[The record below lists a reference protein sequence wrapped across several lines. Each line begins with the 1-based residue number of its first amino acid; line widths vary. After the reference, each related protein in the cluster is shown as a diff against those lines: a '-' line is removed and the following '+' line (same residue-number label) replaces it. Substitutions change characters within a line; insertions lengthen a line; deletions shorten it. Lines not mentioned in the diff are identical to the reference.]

1 MAGVQLSVLT
11 AVAAAGP
18 IVVVLVAMVWL
29 RWSGTKAGLAGA
41 LVAAAVGMI
50 LFGASPSV
58 LAVASW
64 KAVILSLDVLYIV
77 WAALILYNIAE
88 ESGAIRSIG
97 VGVAN
102 LTEDHVMQLL
112 ILGFAFS
119 SFLQGVAGYGVP
131 VAVVAPLLVGLGF
144 PPMQAAVVPLVGHA
158 WAVTMGTLSTS
169 FQALVTVT
177 GYSGRVLGPWT
188 AGLLGIACLLTGFA
202 VAHIHAGFRPIRRC
216 FGAILVLGLS
226 MALVQFA
233 LVYFEYFVL
242 ASFVA
247 GMVGLG
253 VSLVGARLAQVVPG
267 SYGGLFPNWPAPGG
281 RQTSH
286 RDRTPGAADAPM
298 GFHLAFSAYYAVIV
312 IVVAATLIPGLAA
325 ALDGL
330 RITVPFPRTMTN
342 LGLVTH
348 ASTQSF
354 SLLRHPGTYLV
365 FSAGT
370 AWAIYRA
377 AGHFKRGAWGAALR
391 RTVRQGIPTTQA
403 VLLMV
408 VMAMIMSYTGMT
420 RLLAQGFIAVAGR
433 AFPIVSPFIGLLGC
447 FVTGS
452 NTNANFLFGALQR
465 DVAIL
470 LRENPAITAA
480 LQTTGA
486 ALGSMIAPAKV
497 LVVCATAGLQ
507 GKEGE
512 VMRVALKYCLP
523 LTLLMGVL
531 GWLAV
536 VLL

>member
-1 MAGVQLSVLT
+1 
-11 AVAAAGP
+11 
-18 IVVVLVAMVWL
+18 
-29 RWSGTKAGLAGA
+29 
-41 LVAAAVGMI
+41 
-50 LFGASPSV
+50 
-58 LAVASW
+58 
-64 KAVILSLDVLYIV
+64 
-77 WAALILYNIAE
+77 
-88 ESGAIRSIG
+88 
-97 VGVAN
+97 
-102 LTEDHVMQLL
+102 
-112 ILGFAFS
+112 
-119 SFLQGVAGYGVP
+119 
-131 VAVVAPLLVGLGF
+131 
-144 PPMQAAVVPLVGHA
+144 
-158 WAVTMGTLSTS
+158 
-169 FQALVTVT
+169 
-177 GYSGRVLGPWT
+177 
-188 AGLLGIACLLTGFA
+188 
-202 VAHIHAGFRPIRRC
+202 
-216 FGAILVLGLS
+216 
-226 MALVQFA
+226 
-233 LVYFEYFVL
+233 
-242 ASFVA
+242 
-247 GMVGLG
+247 
-253 VSLVGARLAQVVPG
+253 
-267 SYGGLFPNWPAPGG
+267 
-281 RQTSH
+281 
-286 RDRTPGAADAPM
+286 
-298 GFHLAFSAYYAVIV
+298 
-312 IVVAATLIPGLAA
+312 
-325 ALDGL
+325 
-330 RITVPFPRTMTN
+330 MTN

-377 AGHFKRGAWGAALR
+377 TGHFKRGAWGAALR

-470 LRENPAITAA
+470 LRENPVITVA